1 MTDQALLRLQDI
13 EAGYQRP
20 LVGPLSFAVN
30 PGEVVVLQGA
40 NGAGKSTL
48 LRALTGQARVFAG
61 SQWRCPGVSIG
72 YQCQHS
78 PLPAE
83 LPVTGAEFLH
93 AADAD
98 MAALPERLR
107 ELLPLRLDHL
117 SGGQWQLLRVW
128 AVLAQPAR
136 LVVLDEPTNN
146 LDPEGEALLRDALRG
161 LASDRGVLLVCHET
175 EFVAGVAAR
184 KVEVG

>member
-61 SQWRCPGVSIG
+61 RHQCAPGVSIG

-83 LPVTGAEFLH
+83 LPVTGAEFLQ
-93 AADAD
+93 AAGANT
-98 MAALPERLR
+98 ARLPARLR
-107 ELLPLRLDHL
+107 DLLPWRLDRL

-128 AVLAQPAR
+128 AVLAQPAQ
-136 LVVLDEPTNN
+136 LLLLDEPTNN
-146 LDPEGEALLRDALRG
+146 LDPEGEALLSDAL
-161 LASDRGVLLVCHET
+161 ASLEPGRGVLLVCHEAA
-175 EFVAGVAAR
+175 FVAGVAAR
-184 KVEVG
+184 KVEVA